1 MVTLR
6 NLMLNISKGQ
16 SGAAPR
22 YLLMGLD
29 QVYNKIKGGI
39 VVLKAVD
46 SNSGTTVYLNV
57 PSETKSNLKYD
68 IVYWFSSEN
77 KINLDT
83 PLKVY
88 SNSPNFAYN
97 FAYVFYQEQSLL
109 FPEKY
114 PRDIITQAPRIRNP
128 YGLYGFDKHVYAGL
142 KYLYK
147 LSLTDLVLRT
157 QVRPVPNIVNFEEKK
172 TERERI

>member
-29 QVYNKIKGGI
+29 QVYEKIKGQI
-39 VVLKAVD
+39 VVLKAQD
-46 SNSGTTVYLNV
+46 SNRGTTVYLSV

-68 IVYWFSSEN
+68 IVYWFNSED

-97 FAYVFYQEQSLL
+97 FAYVFYQENSLL

-114 PRDIITQAPRIRNP
+114 PRDIISQAPRIRNP
-128 YGLYGFDKHVYAGL
+128 YGLYGFDKHVYSGL

-147 LSLTDLVLRT
+147 LHLNDLILRT
-157 QVRPVPNIVNFEEKK
+157 QVRSVPPVVNFEDKK
-172 TERERI
+172 TEREHI